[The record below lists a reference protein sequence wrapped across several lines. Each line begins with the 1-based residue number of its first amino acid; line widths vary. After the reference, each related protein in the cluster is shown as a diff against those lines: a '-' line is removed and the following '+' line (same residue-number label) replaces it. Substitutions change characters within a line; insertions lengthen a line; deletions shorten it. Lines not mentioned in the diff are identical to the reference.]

1 MVCEIFRYL
10 RSAGTWILLAAIVGS
25 VSVAAAGEFSFDQ
38 KALSGN
44 KPWTSKAFND
54 HSGNFQFAIIGDRT
68 GGANVKGTFKITIG
82 QINLLQQEF
91 VINVGVL
98 IEGYSDKNPS

>member
-44 KPWTSKAFND
+44 KPWRSKAF
-54 HSGNFQFAIIGDRT
+54 
-68 GGANVKGTFKITIG
+68 K
-82 QINLLQQEF
+82 
-91 VINVGVL
+91 
-98 IEGYSDKNPS
+98 